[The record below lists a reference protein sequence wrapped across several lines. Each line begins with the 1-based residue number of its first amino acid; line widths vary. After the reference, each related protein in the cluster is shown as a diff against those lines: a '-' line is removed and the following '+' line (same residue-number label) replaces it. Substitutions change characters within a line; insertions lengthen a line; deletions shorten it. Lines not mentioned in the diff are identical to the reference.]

1 MDAERGREWDIP
13 YCVIYAVGVGD
24 GLGGSSLYNCPRS
37 KKDCSGF
44 SAKSLL

>member
-1 MDAERGREWDIP
+1 MDVESGREWDIP
-13 YCVIYAVGVGD
+13 YCVIYAVGAGN
-24 GLGGSSLYNCPRS
+24 GLWEAAPKTVRDP